1 MKHKL
6 KLKLKLK
13 ILHYS
18 ILSRVSYLAIEK
30 NEFVTD
36 IACSNK
42 IAALFSGRSWMTRY
56 FPRKGWRNIF
66 EVQAQDLALYTHWP
80 VHTKEFWDLLNE
92 T

>member
-42 IAALFSGRSWMTRY
+42 IAALFSGRY

>member
-1 MKHKL
+1 MKHKLKL

-42 IAALFSGRSWMTRY
+42 IAALFSGRY
-56 FPRKGWRNIF
+56 FLGKGWRNIF

>member
-1 MKHKL
+1 MKH
-6 KLKLKLK
+6 KLKLK

-18 ILSRVSYLAIEK
+18 GPSINGRGLTSYLAIEK

-42 IAALFSGRSWMTRY
+42 IAALFSGRY

>member
-1 MKHKL
+1 MKH

-18 ILSRVSYLAIEK
+18 GPSVSYLAIEK

-42 IAALFSGRSWMTRY
+42 IAALFSGRY
-56 FPRKGWRNIF
+56 FLGKGWRNIF

>member
-18 ILSRVSYLAIEK
+18 GPSVSYLAIEK